1 MKNPEAE
8 SGSSL
13 EPPEPVCTL
22 SDAAVDNAVHPAN
35 VTFSEWQSRNLQ
47 TQLICGGASGAGLRS
62 PQLLEQIVPEGL
74 LSAITAEPQRAVPR
88 LAKDV
93 DACTAIEDAC
103 GTIPTSHHLV
113 CADSRDLSFI
123 PDGSV
128 QLVVTSPP
136 YWTLKGYDDGP
147 AQLGHVED
155 YELFNE
161 QLALVWTECLR
172 VLQPGGRLVINVG
185 DVCLPRRQFGRHV
198 VVPLHATIQ
207 EHCRAIG
214 FDNLAT
220 LVWYKISNAKFE
232 SGGGSFLGKPY
243 EPNAVIKNDIEWVLS
258 QKKPGGYRSP
268 TYAERCLSIIPAERH
283 REWFQQIW
291 TLGGASTKNH
301 PAPFPLAFAERLVRM
316 FSFVGDTVLD
326 PFSGTATTS
335 AAAMAWGRD
344 SIGVES
350 QAAYHSMAV
359 ERMTTAALE
368 SLKIEAIKR

>member
-1 MKNPEAE
+1 METKLI
-8 SGSSL
+8 S
-13 EPPEPVCTL
+13 
-22 SDAAVDNAVHPAN
+22 
-35 VTFSEWQSRNLQ
+35 SRN
-47 TQLICGGASGAGLRS
+47 GSADARS
-62 PQLLEQIVPEGL
+62 PELLDELVPEGV
-74 LSAITAEPQRAVPR
+74 LSAITAEPQRAVPK

-93 DACTAIEDAC
+93 DVCAAIEEAC
-103 GTIPTSHHLV
+103 GKIPTSHQLA
-113 CADSRDLSFI
+113 CGDARDLSFI
-123 PDGSV
+123 PDGAV
-128 QLVVTSPP
+128 QLIVTSPP
-136 YWTLKGYDDGP
+136 YWTLKEYDDGP

-161 QLALVWTECLR
+161 QLALVWAECLR

-185 DVCLPRRQFGRHV
+185 DVCLPRRRFGRHV

-207 EHCRAIG
+207 EHCRTIG

-232 SGGGSFLGKPY
+232 AGGGAFLGKPY
-243 EPNAVIKNDIEWVLS
+243 EPNAVIKNDIEWVLF

-359 ERMTTAALE
+359 ERIEAAALA
-368 SLKIEAIKR
+368 SPKPMARKR